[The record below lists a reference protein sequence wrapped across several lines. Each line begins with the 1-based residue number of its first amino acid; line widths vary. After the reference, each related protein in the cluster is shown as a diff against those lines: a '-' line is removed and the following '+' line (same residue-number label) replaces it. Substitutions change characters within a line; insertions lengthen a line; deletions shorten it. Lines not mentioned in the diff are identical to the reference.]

1 MLARSFVTRSLSRE
15 LTTMRHTLLP
25 AFGLVA
31 TTVVFG
37 WSAGAQAAHTAPADA
52 PSRATLA
59 SAAEPG
65 TRLTVSG
72 RVLGEDGQALA
83 GASIY
88 VYQTDAKGEYIPGSS
103 GGSDRPRLFAYL
115 RSDAQ
120 GRYTF
125 TTIRPGSY
133 PNSRNPGHVHFEVSA
148 SGAASRVYEIVFEGD
163 PFISTAFRDQARA
176 PFGGVAIVTPRTTGT
191 ALAVDHDVRLRLP

>member
-1 MLARSFVTRSLSRE
+1 
-15 LTTMRHTLLP
+15 MRHLILP
-25 AFGLVA
+25 GLGLAATVAFALDA
-31 TTVVFG
+31 R
-37 WSAGAQAAHTAPADA
+37 AQAMHTAPADA
-52 PSRATLA
+52 PSRATIA
-59 SAAEPG
+59 GTDEPG

-72 RVLGEDGQALA
+72 RVLGQGGQPLA

-88 VYQTDAKGEYIPGSS
+88 VYQTDAKGEYIPGST

-120 GRYTF
+120 GRYAF

-148 SGAASRVYEIVFEGD
+148 SGAEPRVYEIVFEGD
-163 PFISTAFRDQARA
+163 PFIPPAFRDQARS
-176 PFGGVAIVTPRTTGT
+176 PFGGVAIVTPRTSAG
-191 ALAVDHDVRLRLP
+191 ALSVDHDIRLRSP